1 MTAPED
7 DLENALRQALSAAVD
22 GVEPGSD
29 GLERIR
35 ARTSR
40 PPRPWLIAMAGA
52 VVERGR
58 NWVWRGH
65 WAWPRYSPPANVC
78 WIRPVAVLVGA
89 GLIAAVTLAV
99 TPLRQAVVQASSA
112 VLTGGQTTA
121 VLGTDTDGSGTLT
134 GDSSQRDLSSPGGA
148 GAAGRGNSAPAA
160 SGGTQCLSV
169 KQDSAAAEASASAS
183 PGAGVVNPDS
193 SAIPSALPFATP
205 SQAQSRSPSPAQ
217 SRSPAP
223 CATSASATATAT
235 PAGSQPETS
244 PSAAPASP
252 AASQPSAAAS
262 PPASPS
268 SSPGNT
274 PSPSP
279 STGTASSPA
288 ASPAPSA
295 SGAAGNDQD
304 PTESSSPTVSGTP
317 AG

>member
-205 SQAQSRSPSPAQ
+205 SPAQ